1 MQFQVLGPL
10 EVTSPSGPVRIGGAK
25 KRQLLA
31 LLLMHAKEVVDADTL
46 IDGLWGD
53 SPPEGSGHALEAAVS
68 RLRSLLDP
76 GRIATQS
83 LGYQIR
89 VGQDELDLHRFD
101 RLVREAHRAR
111 SSGDVARAVTL
122 LREATELW
130 RGRPLPELGG
140 GAYERPELVRL
151 EELRLS
157 AIEALVDARV
167 ELGEGPELVAELESL
182 VREHPFREHLQA
194 QLMRVLYRS
203 GRQADALR
211 VFATVRRMLVD
222 ELAIEPGPELQALQI
237 AILNQHEALTQ
248 PPTRS
253 APADQQ
259 PRTILVAGQP
269 TDDLGSVLRIATLLG
284 RAGDVAAIAAVVAD
298 QATDLGAAVR
308 AANGARAEL
317 AESAIVTR
325 AAGFVSQAPGSDIVR
340 VCQREDVT
348 LVLIRG
354 PRVEEGG
361 RFGAF
366 HEAILGGS
374 PADVG
379 IVVEGRGSSGWPA
392 EAIVAVPFGGTDDDW
407 AAVELAVAIATRNQA
422 RLTLVG
428 FPTQAHDAASV
439 SRLLADASLLV
450 QRVAPL
456 MAEPRL
462 AAEPAQALD
471 ALGDANLVIA
481 GLAGDWRRVGLGASR
496 ARIASEI
503 AGTMLLIRRGVRPGL
518 LAPPEGRT
526 AYSWSIGLGA
536 LS

>member
-10 EVTSPSGPVRIGGAK
+10 EVSSPSGPVRIGGAK
-25 KRQLLA
+25 QRQLLA
-31 LLLMHAKEVVDADTL
+31 LLLLHANEVVDAETL
-46 IDGLWGD
+46 IDSLWGD
-53 SPPEGSGHALEAAVS
+53 SPPEGSVHALEAAVS
-68 RLRSLLDP
+68 RLRAMLDP

-83 LGYQIR
+83 LGYQVR
-89 VGQDELDLHRFD
+89 VAHDELDLHRFD
-101 RLVREAHRAR
+101 GLVREAHRAR
-111 SSGDVARAVTL
+111 SSGEVARAVTL
-122 LREATELW
+122 LREATGLW

-167 ELGEGPELVAELESL
+167 ELGEGPGLVAELEGL

-194 QLMRVLYRS
+194 QLMRALYRS
-203 GRQADALR
+203 GRQAEALR
-211 VFATVRRMLVD
+211 VFAAVRRTLVD

-237 AILNQHEALTQ
+237 AILNQDENLNQ
-248 PPTRS
+248 PTARS
-253 APADQQ
+253 APGEQP
-259 PRTILVAGQP
+259 PRTILIAGQP
-269 TDDLGSVLRIATLLG
+269 TDDLGSVLRITTLLG

-317 AESAIVTR
+317 AESAIATR

-340 VCQREDVT
+340 LCQREDVT
-348 LVLIRG
+348 LVLLRG
-354 PRVEEGG
+354 PRAEEGG
-361 RFGAF
+361 QFGAF

-379 IVVEGRGSSGWPA
+379 IVVEGRGSAWPA

-407 AAVELAVAIATRNQA
+407 AAVELAVAIATRNHA

-428 FPTQAHDAASV
+428 FPTQEHDAASV

-456 MAEPRL
+456 LAEPRL
-462 AAEPAQALD
+462 AAEPGQALD
-471 ALGDANLVIA
+471 ALGDADLVIA
-481 GLAGDWRRVGLGASR
+481 GLAGDWRRVGLGPSR

-526 AYSWSIGLGA
+526 AYSWSIGLSA
-536 LS
+536 FN